1 MARGPE
7 CREYAAE
14 KCTRSPSNRDAIHMG
29 RYHTNVPV
37 VFNCPYTGE
46 LVTINRCRD
55 RNMYYVCEAPTCL
68 QSSVLSSWPKSHY
81 HQCLHVASMFQQER
95 HHDRSRGTPRSKS
108 ISDNKKKAVQAIR
121 AASGRQRYH
130 PYTTATT
137 SSAPEPSSSSSP
149 PPLAM
154 KTETDADMVIEP
166 FTSSSSPGSTSA
178 PAPIDHATATRAA
191 KVEAI
196 MAKDGNGIDYL
207 LRTLD
212 RMLNGA
218 DTNNIVNIET
228 GTVGNISWTLA
239 PSRVESGS
247 NSISFSIREGSFS
260 FQANAPV
267 PMTVSFPSTA

>member
-1 MARGPE
+1 
-7 CREYAAE
+7 
-14 KCTRSPSNRDAIHMG
+14 
-29 RYHTNVPV
+29 
-37 VFNCPYTGE
+37 
-46 LVTINRCRD
+46 
-55 RNMYYVCEAPTCL
+55 
-68 QSSVLSSWPKSHY
+68 
-81 HQCLHVASMFQQER
+81 
-95 HHDRSRGTPRSKS
+95 
-108 ISDNKKKAVQAIR
+108 
-121 AASGRQRYH
+121 
-130 PYTTATT
+130 
-137 SSAPEPSSSSSP
+137 
-149 PPLAM
+149 M

-260 FQANAPV
+260 FQANAPGK
-267 PMTVSFPSTA
+267 